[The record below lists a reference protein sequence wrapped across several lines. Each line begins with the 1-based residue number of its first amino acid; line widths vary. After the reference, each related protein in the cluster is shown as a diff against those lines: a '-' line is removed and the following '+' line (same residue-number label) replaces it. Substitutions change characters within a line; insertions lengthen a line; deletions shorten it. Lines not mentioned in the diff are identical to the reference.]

1 MNKNNEQSIR
11 SKNLIKRNNKIKE
24 FDEPL
29 EQPGKIL
36 YAEIHGS
43 AQRLLKIKK
52 ISKYIRFCKCC
63 LLPSE
68 TTGLVT
74 PYSCFDHKKDFG
86 FGIYLYFEYIK
97 FCILMIFISLCMS
110 SIPTMVFSI
119 RYTNHLSEH
128 CRLYFIDPNKTNIT
142 NYTNIDKNEERNP
155 YFITQNSE
163 CAKYLSNEYS
173 NNTRI
178 NLESIISSDWLLK
191 MSVDNI
197 KNYYNIY
204 NEKNNDETKDI
215 LNVLLSYSF
224 VYFLTGITLLIINF
238 FYVHYLNVLKEGED
252 YEDIY
257 PSDFTILVHG
267 VKRPK
272 DNKNIERKEY
282 LTQLIKE
289 ISQNY
294 FPLEVHQIIP
304 CYNLV
309 ELYKL
314 SKELYEDKTKIY
326 HSQNFKRQKDLQ
338 KKYESSIKKLYENK
352 NVFQLNELEPNKTSS
367 SVNINTLTI
376 QSSKLDILSNKSNT
390 KNNEILSNYY
400 SRFLYFYIKK
410 TPLKEIQERI
420 NKNKE
425 KIRQIEKD
433 INENPNK
440 YNCGTY
446 FVVFK
451 YIKMRDK
458 IYEFFPTNLLAK
470 IFIRIKYFFQNIL
483 FGSCVNEKIKRTNF
497 LKTSFSVEHATEAYE
512 ILWQN
517 MGYSQKERFFHL
529 LISIIITLFL
539 VCITLAIVLLFNHF
553 QYELTESGSK
563 SVWKYILSFLISIFI
578 AITNA
583 LGRYIFQKVTEKFE
597 TIETKTGYYISLSV
611 KITFF
616 TFINTT
622 IVPVISNYIR
632 DDWGNNEILINNLL
646 MIFITNVTLTP
657 FFFYIGPGLCL
668 KYFERA
674 KARMDLEGV
683 KLEDSPYT
691 QGELNEMFE
700 NPRMDL
706 CYKYSFL
713 VNILLSS
720 LFYMSIFPLGTV
732 FGLVALILSYFLETY
747 YLGYYKRPEILNSR
761 LCKFFLQN
769 FKIVISFFFI
779 GNYLF
784 LSSINKTHKFWH
796 TFNFIFFIITA
807 FIPYHSFRFN
817 LLDMTEGEAK
827 KGSYEDF
834 ELLFPTDYEKQ
845 NPLTKKKA
853 MIKYLKKLEQMNF
866 IDKAQSD
873 YLKSKVNKESIMDN
887 YYITS
892 KNIENILSSFEFQR
906 QFMKTKKKYKYI
918 KKIRQKKIILSSKNL
933 NIFKDENDKEGKS
946 NRNTMKTSNTAKT
959 VPPSD
964 KKDILNISEVESN
977 NIEDNKDYD
986 DIDIVKRIKDQ
997 ERGGGRKRKTSQ
1009 YMRKTLFQQIK
1020 NEGMFDESEEE
1031 NEDES
1036 LESDNDNTSNF
1047 ILNRQKENFELSLAS
1062 KKIPLKDNFNLNV
1075 IQNNKENDLIDKKS
1089 ENSLYSI
1096 KTSYKEDNNNNNNN
1110 KDLTN
1115 YQNQRIRHSKNKSS
1129 VYENK
1134 TGINYFK

>member
-1 MNKNNEQSIR
+1 MNKNNEQLG
-11 SKNLIKRNNKIKE
+11 KDDNLINRDNKIKE

-29 EQPGKIL
+29 EEPGRIIL
-36 YAEIHGS
+36 AEIHGS
-43 AQRLLKIKK
+43 AQRLLKIKRL
-52 ISKYIRFCKCC
+52 SRYIRFCKCC
-63 LLPSE
+63 HLPSE

-97 FCILMIFISLCMS
+97 FCILMIFISFCMS

-119 RYTNHLSEH
+119 RYSNHLSEH
-128 CRLYFIDPNKTNIT
+128 CRMYFIDPNKTNINIT

-155 YFITQNSE
+155 YFITQNSD
-163 CAKYLSNEYS
+163 CVKYLSTEYN
-173 NNTRI
+173 NNTHI
-178 NLESIISSDWLLK
+178 NLDSIISSDWLLK

-197 KNYYNIY
+197 KNYFNIF
-204 NEKNNDETKDI
+204 NEKNNDESNDI
-215 LNVLLSYSF
+215 YNILLNYSF

-252 YEDIY
+252 HEDIY

-272 DNKNIERKEY
+272 DNKDIERKEY
-282 LTQLIKE
+282 LTQLINE

-314 SKELYEDKTKIY
+314 TKELFEDKKKIY
-326 HSQNFKRQKDLQ
+326 HAYNFKRQKDLQ
-338 KKYESSIKKLYENK
+338 KNYKLSLLKHNENK
-352 NVFQLNELEPNKTSS
+352 NVFQINELNKTTST
-367 SVNINTLTI
+367 VNINTLTI
-376 QSSKLDILSNKSNT
+376 QSSKLDILSDKTNN
-390 KNNEILSNYY
+390 KNNEILNYY
-400 SRFLYFYIKK
+400 SRYLYFYIKA
-410 TPLKEIQERI
+410 TPLKEIQEKI
-420 NKNKE
+420 DKNKE

-446 FVVFK
+446 FLVFK

-458 IYEFFPTNLLAK
+458 IYDFFPTSLFAK
-470 IFIRIKYFFQNIL
+470 VFIRIKYFFQNIL
-483 FGSCVNEKIKRTNF
+483 FGSCVNEKIKRANF

-517 MGYSQKERFFHL
+517 MGYSQKEKFLHL

-539 VCITLAIVLLFNHF
+539 VCITLSIVLLFNHF
-553 QYELTESGSK
+553 QYELSESGSK
-563 SVWKYILSFLISIFI
+563 SVWKYLLSFLISIFI
-578 AITNA
+578 AITNV

-657 FFFYIGPGLCL
+657 FFFYLGPGLCL

-683 KLEDSPYT
+683 KLKDSTYT
-691 QGELNEMFE
+691 QRQLNEMFE

-732 FGLVALILSYFLETY
+732 FGLVALFLSYFLETY
-747 YLGYYKRPEILNSR
+747 YLGYYKRPELLNSR

-784 LSSINKTHKFWH
+784 FSSINKTHKFWH
-796 TFNFIFFIITA
+796 TFNFIFFIIIA
-807 FIPYHSFRFN
+807 FIPYHSFKFN
-817 LLDMTEGEAK
+817 LLGITEGEAK
-827 KGSYEDF
+827 KGSYEDC
-834 ELLFPTDYEKQ
+834 ELMFPTDYEKQ

-853 MIKYLKKLEQMNF
+853 MIKYLKKLEQLNL
-866 IDKAQSD
+866 IDKYLSD
-873 YLKSKVNKESIMDN
+873 YLKNNVDKESIMDN

-892 KNIENILSSFEFQR
+892 KNIENFLSSFEFQR

-918 KKIRQKKIILSSKNL
+918 KKIRQKKIILSNKNL
-933 NIFKDENDKEGKS
+933 NKYNIENNINNEI
-946 NRNTMKTSNTAKT
+946 NRDTMKTKNTIKT
-959 VPPSD
+959 VTTFD
-964 KKDILNISEVESN
+964 KKN
-977 NIEDNKDYD
+977 NINNSEDESSNLGYNKDYD
-986 DIDIVKRIKDQ
+986 VNIIRNQDKGV
-997 ERGGGRKRKTSQ
+997 RKRKTSQ

-1020 NEGMFDESEEE
+1020 NEGFYDESEEE
-1031 NEDES
+1031 NEDDS
-1036 LESDNDNTSNF
+1036 LESENDNTSNL
-1047 ILNRQKENFELSLAS
+1047 ILNKKKELSLIT
-1062 KKIPLKDNFNLNV
+1062 KKIPLRENFNLNE
-1075 IQNNKENDLIDKKS
+1075 IEDKKES
-1089 ENSLYSI
+1089 DSNSLYSI
-1096 KTSYKEDNNNNNNN
+1096 KTSFKENNNNR
-1110 KDLTN
+1110 DSRS
-1115 YQNQRIRHSKNKSS
+1115 YQNQRIIHSKNNSS
-1129 VYENK
+1129 IYQNK
-1134 TGINYFK
+1134 IRINYNN

>member
-1 MNKNNEQSIR
+1 MNKNNEQPG
-11 SKNLIKRNNKIKE
+11 KGNTLIKRNNKIEE

-36 YAEIHGS
+36 LAEIHGS
-43 AQRLLKIKK
+43 AQRLLKTKK
-52 ISKYIRFCKCC
+52 LSKYIRFCSCC

-68 TTGLVT
+68 TTGYVT

-110 SIPTMVFSI
+110 SIPTMFFSI
-119 RYTNHLSEH
+119 KYTNDLSEH
-128 CRLYFIDPNKTNIT
+128 CKLYFIDPNKTNINIT
-142 NYTNIDKNEERNP
+142 NYTNFDKNEKINP

-163 CAKYLSNEYS
+163 CAKYLSTEYN

-178 NLESIISSDWLLK
+178 NLDSIISSDWLLK

-197 KNYYNIY
+197 KNYFNIF
-204 NEKNNDETKDI
+204 NEKNSDESNDIYNI
-215 LNVLLSYSF
+215 LLNYSF

-252 YEDIY
+252 FEDIY

-282 LTQLIKE
+282 LTQLINE

-314 SKELYEDKTKIY
+314 TKELFEDKTKIY
-326 HSQNFKRQKDLQ
+326 HAQNFKRQKDLQ
-338 KKYESSIKKLYENK
+338 KKYESSLSKLYENK
-352 NVFQLNELEPNKTSS
+352 NVFPTNEIEPNKASS
-367 SVNINTLTI
+367 SVKINTLTV
-376 QSSKLDILSNKSNT
+376 QSSKLDILSKSNNNT
-390 KNNEILSNYY
+390 KNNEILYYY
-400 SRFLYFYIKK
+400 SRFLYFYIKR

-420 NKNKE
+420 DKNKE

-458 IYEFFPTNLLAK
+458 IYEFFPTTLNSK
-470 IFIRIKYFFQNIL
+470 IFTKIKYFFQNIL
-483 FGSCVNEKIKRTNF
+483 FSACVTENTKRTNF

-512 ILWQN
+512 VLWQN
-517 MGYSQKERFFHL
+517 MGYSQKEKFFRL

-553 QYELTESGSK
+553 QYELSESRSK

-597 TIETKTGYYISLSV
+597 TIETKTGYYISLTV

-747 YLGYYKRPEILNSR
+747 YLGYYKRPELLNSR

-796 TFNFIFFIITA
+796 TFNFIFFIIIA

-817 LLDMTEGEAK
+817 LLGISEGEAK
-827 KGSYEDF
+827 KISYEDC
-834 ELLFPTDYEKQ
+834 ELMFPTDYEKQ
-845 NPLTKKKA
+845 NPITKKKA

-866 IDKAQSD
+866 IDKYLSD
-873 YLKSKVNKESIMDN
+873 YLKNNVNKETVMDN

-892 KNIENILSSFEFQR
+892 KNIEKILSSFEFQR
-906 QFMKTKKKYKYI
+906 QFMKSKKKYKYI
-918 KKIRQKKIILSSKNL
+918 KKVRQKKITLSNKNL
-933 NIFKDENDKEGKS
+933 NAFNDENNISKEIKS
-946 NRNTMKTSNTAKT
+946 NRNTMKTNITAKT
-959 VPPSD
+959 TITID
-964 KKDILNISEVESN
+964 KKDFLNNSEEESN
-977 NIEDNKDYD
+977 NIGYNKDYD
-986 DIDIVKRIKDQ
+986 IDDKV
-997 ERGGGRKRKTSQ
+997 GHVRKRKTSQ

-1020 NEGMFDESEEE
+1020 NEGIYDESEEE

-1036 LESDNDNTSNF
+1036 LESDNDNYKDNKNNL
-1047 ILNRQKENFELSLAS
+1047 ILNRIKE
-1062 KKIPLKDNFNLNV
+1062 NFNLN
-1075 IQNNKENDLIDKKS
+1075 IFKDKKENDLLDKKS

-1096 KTSYKEDNNNNNNN
+1096 KTSYKENDNDNNNNNN
-1110 KDLTN
+1110 KDVKS
-1115 YQNQRIRHSKNKSS
+1115 YQNQRIRNSKN
-1129 VYENK
+1129 N
-1134 TGINYFK
+1134 INLFN